1 MSTASTTAKSSLF
14 QRFTAVD
21 LITLAVFAAMYRA
34 LWYGWHALNFLFP
47 FNQVLNDFFMVLL
60 GITAVMIVRKLGA
73 ATLFTIA
80 GQLINL
86 FIQGEMPV
94 VALMFVL
101 WGVIA
106 DLYFYFRIKSGANPF
121 NNLRDILIAGFLMA
135 LMWSITN
142 WGVAFPFLFLIAL
155 PISTYL
161 IVGIA
166 TTISGFIGGWIG
178 YSLGGKLKGLIE

>member
-1 MSTASTTAKSSLF
+1 MSTATGKNKLF
-14 QRFTAVD
+14 QQFTAVD
-21 LITLAVFAAMYRA
+21 LVTLAVFAAMYRA

-60 GITAVMIVRKLGA
+60 GITAVMVVRKFGA
-73 ATLFTIA
+73 ATLFVIA

-106 DLYFYFRIKSGANPF
+106 DVYFYFRIKSNANPF
-121 NNLRDILIAGFLMA
+121 NNLRDVLIAGFLMA

-142 WGVAFPFLFLIAL
+142 WGIAFPFLFLIEL
-155 PISTYL
+155 PVMTYL

-166 TTISGFIGGWIG
+166 TTVSGFIGGWLG
-178 YSLGGKLKGLIE
+178 YGLGNKLKGLIE